1 MSNVLVVDDSIFI
14 RNILKDMLTRLGIA
28 AIDEAADGLE
38 AVEKVRTNNY
48 DLIFMDIM
56 MPKMDGLQAIKE
68 IRAVNP
74 QQDIVICTSAGQEKI
89 VNEAV
94 SNGAKELVLKP
105 FDVVE
110 IKEIVTK
117 YLGAQGESA

>member
-1 MSNVLVVDDSIFI
+1 MSAILVVDDSIFI
-14 RNILKDMLTRLGIA
+14 RNILKDMLGRLGVGS
-28 AIDEAADGLE
+28 IDEASDGLE
-38 AVEKVRTNNY
+38 AVEKARTNNY

-74 QQDIVICTSAGQEKI
+74 EQQIVICTSAGQEKI

-94 SNGAKELVLKP
+94 SSGAKELILKP
-105 FDVVE
+105 FDLVE
-110 IKEIVTK
+110 IKEIVNK
-117 YLGAQGESA
+117 YLPGAISQ